1 MNVKTVSDRVIQLAD
16 ESFEQF
22 LSELEDIE
30 SYWDADHM
38 DTPAHN
44 IEYVYSA
51 RTRKDLKNWY
61 TLTLDENPHISHEN
75 IQDELQ
81 GLVLN
86 SLGYEFSGYN
96 ITKDLEY
103 RLEKVFDPENNAIEF
118 LFRL

>member
-1 MNVKTVSDRVIQLAD
+1 MNVKTVPDHVIQLAD
-16 ESFEQF
+16 KSFEQF
-22 LSELEDIE
+22 LCELEDIE
-30 SYWDADHM
+30 SYWDADHI
-38 DTPAHN
+38 DTHAYN
-44 IEYVYSA
+44 IEYVYIA

-61 TLTLDENPHISHEN
+61 TLALDENPHINHEN

-81 GLVLN
+81 GLLL
-86 SLGYEFSGYN
+86 SALGYEHNGYN